1 MSTPSDPAAIALVE
15 DATLDFA
22 IGENAESIAKL
33 NRALEIDPTCFEA
46 WLAMAEVYFADRKLD
61 AALSS
66 AENARMIRPG
76 DIHANTSLSRIWM
89 EKGDKAKA
97 EHFGAQ
103 ARMLN
108 WKDELKN
115 PAASGDASKSELG

>member
-22 IGENAESIAKL
+22 LGENAAAIAKL
-33 NRALEIDPTCFEA
+33 NAALEVDPTCFEA
-46 WLAMAEVYFADRKLD
+46 WLAMAEVYFSDRKLD
-61 AALSS
+61 SALSA

-89 EKGDKAKA
+89 EKGDKPKA

-115 PAASGDASKSELG
+115 PAPSGDTPKSELG

>member
-22 IGENAESIAKL
+22 LGDHGPAIAKL
-33 NRALEIDPTCFEA
+33 NQALEIDGTCFEA

-61 AALSS
+61 SALSA

-89 EKGDKAKA
+89 EKGDKPKA
-97 EHFGAQ
+97 EHYGAQ

-108 WKDELKN
+108 WKEELKT
-115 PAASGDASKSELG
+115 PPPVPGAPKSELE